1 MCIQSLLEHQAKQLA
16 FERVRANV
24 RICDDRRIDLASH
37 HEDGPPDPVTFLPI
51 AGQKCPKRLLCNAPH
66 QALASVHYSGVRF
79 QFSHPR
85 VVWLSGFRKSRIGQ
99 LDSVHIRELR
109 RIESLRTA
117 CGLNLAGIKLI
128 LDLMNEVEYLRAE
141 VRFRRG

>member
-1 MCIQSLLEHQAKQLA
+1 MPCA
-16 FERVRANV
+16 FKACSSTKRNN
-24 RICDDRRIDLASH
+24 ICDDRRIDLASH

-85 VVWLSGFRKSRIGQ
+85 VVWLPRFEKSRIGQ
-99 LDSVHIRELR
+99 LDSVDIRELR
-109 RIESLRTA
+109 RIARPRQ
-117 CGLNLAGIKLI
+117 
-128 LDLMNEVEYLRAE
+128 EYHHSPT
-141 VRFRRG
+141 